1 MQKKD
6 LKGVKEEFVQMT
18 SEIVVVFRFFEEF
31 FPKKDFGGLQ
41 RLRASDESTT
51 ETLESAIAAPAI
63 QGGNKSLT

>member
-31 FPKKDFGGLQ
+31 FPKKDFGGL
-41 RLRASDESTT
+41 
-51 ETLESAIAAPAI
+51 
-63 QGGNKSLT
+63 